1 MAKKLASDKV
11 LFTVVIL
18 LVVFGLVMVYSASSA
33 VARGAAEEA
42 AAKTGEVGGIAALGN
57 PFLVKQTV
65 AAVLGLVAMLV
76 AMHVDYRVLKRPEV
90 VYTLLAGAVVLLV
103 AVLFQPVMNGTH
115 RWFFLGPL
123 SIQPSE
129 LAKLALIPYVAY
141 QLDRK
146 VGRVN
151 RPELLVPVGLAVG
164 VVTGLILMQPDFGTA
179 VLMLVTAA
187 VMLFV
192 AGLAWRFVGLGV
204 GMAVPAFALLILSE
218 GYRKKR
224 FLAFLDP
231 EADPLGTGYQVLQSL
246 IAVGAGGVLGVG
258 LGNSGQKLFYLPQ
271 PHTDFIYAIIAEEL
285 GMVGAVAVLAL
296 FLVLLWRGLRAARH
310 APDAFGRFLGVGLT
324 AVLVLQ
330 ALLNISVAIA
340 LLPTKGIPLPFL
352 SYGGS
357 SLVVSMAASGVL
369 LNISEHG

>member
-18 LVVFGLVMVYSASSA
+18 LVGFGLVMVYSASAA
-33 VARGAAEEA
+33 VARGNSE
-42 AAKTGEVGGIAALGN
+42 TGSGVN
-57 PFLVKQTV
+57 PFLVKQGL
-65 AAVLGLVAMLV
+65 AAVIGLAAMLV
-76 AMHVDYRVLKRPEV
+76 AMHVDYRILKRPAV

-103 AVLFQPVMNGTH
+103 AVLFQPVMNGTR
-115 RWFFLGPL
+115 RWFFLGPI
-123 SIQPSE
+123 SVQPAE
-129 LAKLALIPYVAY
+129 LAKLALIPFVAY

-146 VGRVN
+146 LDRVN

-164 VVTGLILMQPDFGTA
+164 LITGLILMQPDFGTS
-179 VLMLVTAA
+179 VLLLVTIGT
-187 VMLFV
+187 MLFT
-192 AGLAWRFVGLGV
+192 AGLAWRFVGLG
-204 GMAVPAFALLILSE
+204 ASTALPALAFLIYSE
-218 GYRKKR
+218 GYRRER

-231 EADPLGTGYQVLQSL
+231 EKDPLGTGYQVLQSL

-271 PHTDFIYAIIAEEL
+271 PHTDFIYAIVAEEL
-285 GMVGAVAVLAL
+285 GMLGALTVLGL
-296 FLVLLWRGLRAARH
+296 FLVLLWRGLLAARH
-310 APDAFGRFLGVGLT
+310 APDAFGRFLGIGLT
-324 AVLVLQ
+324 AVLVVQ
-330 ALLNISVAIA
+330 ALINISVATA

-369 LNISEHG
+369 LNLSEHA